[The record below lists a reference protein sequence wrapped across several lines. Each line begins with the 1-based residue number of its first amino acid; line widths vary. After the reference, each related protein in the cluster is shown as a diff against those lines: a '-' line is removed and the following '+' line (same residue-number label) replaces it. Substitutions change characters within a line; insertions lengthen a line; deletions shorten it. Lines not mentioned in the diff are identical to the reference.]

1 MSSRW
6 DLKKEKGDINFNNS
20 KNDEMTEYEEFKSS
34 KHDNITISK
43 KEVSFIDDIIHIIF
57 LGVGASSLS
66 IVKVPY
72 YISLIFTFIFIILIG
87 IINIYFSY
95 YTLIDII
102 DETKDKPDIIDENKN
117 KKDIIDNTKKKGK
130 KRSIKNKKQ
139 VKEKEKEKEEE
150 DKKEEKKEEKKEKKE
165 EEKEKEKKEEI

>member
-57 LGVGASSLS
+57 LGVGLLHYPLL
-66 IVKVPY
+66 K
-72 YISLIFTFIFIILIG
+72 FHII
-87 IINIYFSY
+87 
-95 YTLIDII
+95 
-102 DETKDKPDIIDENKN
+102 
-117 KKDIIDNTKKKGK
+117 
-130 KRSIKNKKQ
+130 
-139 VKEKEKEKEEE
+139 
-150 DKKEEKKEEKKEKKE
+150 
-165 EEKEKEKKEEI
+165 